1 MNEARF
7 APSAV
12 AALANPAMLVCT
24 VCGGSNLEHDPAT
37 GSSFCTVC
45 GAVLEENTIVSELTF
60 GETDGGQAI
69 LHGQFVSDKGV
80 IGAAYSY
87 AGQIPRRLNATES
100 REITLANAR
109 RRIQQLAAA
118 VNLSDQYVDMAHR
131 WFILALQHSFT
142 RGRKGTSVS
151 AACLYIVCRQEKTS
165 HMLLDF
171 SEILHINVYLLGNV
185 FLKLVRLL
193 NLDLPLVDPSL
204 YMARFAS
211 KLEFGEKTQQ
221 VANTALRISA
231 RMKRD
236 WIHTGRKPSGICGA
250 CLLVS
255 ARLYGFQRSQ
265 AEVIQVVKVCESTIR
280 KRLIEFSELPSS
292 QLTPQEFHTI
302 WLEHEMDPPVFIRN
316 KQKEL
321 ERELEKM
328 PVGKRKLRKRGK
340 HPLELTPEHSANEAV
355 LSNEESVDEI
365 AAQEIEQEITSLLQ
379 SEELNTI
386 EVEKIK
392 NEFSFSFSEQDVNLE
407 DLDDDVEVNSALLTE
422 PEMTIKSKIWHA
434 INQSFLDEQAERQRI
449 KAEEASAR
457 PVKAR
462 PKRKTTKKAT
472 STETEETIPESALKA
487 ASKVLDTKRISK
499 KINYSA
505 IDDLFDPKKILI
517 GIPKT

>member
-1 MNEARF
+1 
-7 APSAV
+7 
-12 AALANPAMLVCT
+12 MLICT
-24 VCGGSNLEHDPAT
+24 VCGGNSLEHDPAS
-37 GSSFCTVC
+37 GSSFCTIC

-80 IGAAYSY
+80 IGAAYPY

-171 SEILHINVYLLGNV
+171 SEVLHVNVYLLGNV

-280 KRLIEFSELPSS
+280 KRLVEFSELPSS

-302 WLEHEMDPPVFIRN
+302 WLEHEMDPPIFIKN

-321 ERELEKM
+321 EKELEKM
-328 PVGKRKLRKRGK
+328 PVGKRRLRKRGK
-340 HPLELTPEHSANEAV
+340 HPVELTPEHSASEAV
-355 LSNEESVDEI
+355 LSNEENGNDGLADES
-365 AAQEIEQEITSLLQ
+365 ATREIDQEITSLLQ
-379 SEELNTI
+379 STELNTM

-392 NEFSFSFSEQDVNLE
+392 NEFSFSFTEQDPHLS
-407 DLDDDVEVNSALLTE
+407 DLDEDDEVNNALLSKSE
-422 PEMTIKSKIWHA
+422 ITIKSKIWHA
-434 INQSFLDEQAERQRI
+434 LNQSFLDEQAERRKA
-449 KAEEASAR
+449 KAEQEATATTKT
-457 PVKAR
+457 PKAK
-462 PKRKTTKKAT
+462 PKRKAPKKT
-472 STETEETIPESALKA
+472 EPRESTEPDQAGIAETALKA
-487 ASKVLDTKRISK
+487 ANKVLDTKKISK

-517 GIPKT
+517 